1 MLFTCTLFLSACT
14 SCSEKVSTCGALCA
28 DSSIYYNDDSLME
41 YARRA
46 YLDDDPAALFI
57 TGAASYLHAADS
69 AARDSLSVVP
79 LDEADIMLQHACEM
93 GYEEAC
99 TFIHELDKQDKW
111 EHYIPE

>member
-14 SCSEKVSTCGALCA
+14 SRSEKVSTCGALCA

-46 YLDDDPAALFI
+46 FIDDDPAALYI
-57 TGAASYLHAADS
+57 TGTAAYLHAADS

-79 LDEADIMLQHACEM
+79 LDEADIMLLRACEL
-93 GYEEAC
+93 GNEKAC
-99 TFIHELDKQDKW
+99 TFIHELDKQGKW
-111 EHYIPE
+111 GHYIPE

>member
-1 MLFTCTLFLSACT
+1 
-14 SCSEKVSTCGALCA
+14 
-28 DSSIYYNDDSLME
+28 ME

-46 YLDDDPAALFI
+46 YLDDDPAALYI
-57 TGAASYLHAADS
+57 TGTAAYVHAADS

>member
-1 MLFTCTLFLSACT
+1 
-14 SCSEKVSTCGALCA
+14 
-28 DSSIYYNDDSLME
+28 ME

-46 YLDDDPAALFI
+46 YLDDDPAALYI
-57 TGAASYLHAADS
+57 TGTAAYVHAADS

-79 LDEADIMLQHACEM
+79 LDEANIMLLRACEL
-93 GYEEAC
+93 GNEEAC